1 MFSRAARQM
10 IVYVQWRFRRQPG
23 LCAAL
28 PGLWHGPDV
37 AVQAM
42 SAQRRAAA
50 NAEAL
55 PVLLQ
60 LADSHADPRVRK
72 NAAQAARTAKKTP
85 QHHAQSARPD
95 PPPYATM
102 PSLVRPAPERYS
114 RSR

>member
-23 LCAAL
+23 ICAAL
-28 PGLWHGPDV
+28 PGLCHDPDV

-85 QHHAQSARPD
+85 QHHAQSGRPD
-95 PPPYATM
+95 THSYATM
-102 PSLVRPAPERYS
+102 TSLREPVTERGS
-114 RSR
+114 L